1 MTRQST
7 PYFAMLLV
15 AFGLP
20 LVLRCTG
27 GASSSNNAPQAPD
40 ANPPDSTVT
49 ATATASTTATTTDT
63 AASEEGDEGSTD
75 TGDASSLTLV
85 HAFPEGLALAVLP
98 TVVPASLPESLP
110 AVSGATTVDAGD
122 EETALE
128 LQAPPTQEVT
138 AAPQTISEKVEA
150 AQAKLLAAGPCV
162 DAALF
167 DAVSAPLPSCYTPDT
182 DLDFVPEARDGQGN
196 VTTPASLKPTPT
208 DAAHGEACLAA
219 YARAKLASTVALVD
233 RATGLAVAMICQA
246 TLAGQDELPP
256 QGAFVELK
264 ETLGEALVNI
274 AGVTVEEAKITRN
287 EDQDGRPVFL
297 TEITIERD
305 VGSGKTQLDEIKVL
319 HSPGPD
325 GNIAYNG
332 RLWMRSGT
340 HDPNA
345 PQAQGGGGPT
355 PATMT
360 YLAIDYARGGSA
372 SEPRIQYKLLQGQ
385 YVQDAATQEPYDIVL
400 PVAPFDGQGHLD
412 LNAGADFDKP
422 EFDGLYGAFPSDS
435 AQNLNSTLG
444 GSQLVALD
452 VNPLT
457 NAGKLVYWQNYG
469 GNYHESAR
477 GMIFNLE
484 PGDGNALAGCAVS
497 GAAGANGPNAA
508 VSIRKALVDGLA
520 FLTPGGYY
528 HPGTQTQSPA
538 PLGSTQEQLEADP
551 SYVCD
556 EGLCQFGPYV
566 YRQCFAQSA
575 DGHFLPAPSRMAG
588 ALYQRLHMSDPNV
601 TAIEAP
607 EYASIPSL
615 EL

>member
-1 MTRQST
+1 
-7 PYFAMLLV
+7 
-15 AFGLP
+15 
-20 LVLRCTG
+20 
-27 GASSSNNAPQAPD
+27 
-40 ANPPDSTVT
+40 
-49 ATATASTTATTTDT
+49 
-63 AASEEGDEGSTD
+63 
-75 TGDASSLTLV
+75 
-85 HAFPEGLALAVLP
+85 
-98 TVVPASLPESLP
+98 
-110 AVSGATTVDAGD
+110 
-122 EETALE
+122 
-128 LQAPPTQEVT
+128 
-138 AAPQTISEKVEA
+138 
-150 AQAKLLAAGPCV
+150 
-162 DAALF
+162 
-167 DAVSAPLPSCYTPDT
+167 
-182 DLDFVPEARDGQGN
+182 
-196 VTTPASLKPTPT
+196 
-208 DAAHGEACLAA
+208 
-219 YARAKLASTVALVD
+219 
-233 RATGLAVAMICQA
+233 MICQA

-264 ETLGEALVNI
+264 ETLGEALASI
-274 AGVTVEEAKITRN
+274 GGVTVEEAKITRN

-305 VGSGKTQLDEIKVL
+305 VGNGKTQLDEVKVL

-325 GNIAYNG
+325 GNTAYNG
-332 RLWMRSGT
+332 RLWMRSGV

-345 PQAQGGGGPT
+345 TQAQAGGGS
-355 PATMT
+355 MT

-385 YVQDAATQEPYDIVL
+385 YAQDGVTQEPYDIVL
-400 PVAPFDGQGHLD
+400 PVSPFDGQGRLD

-422 EFDGLYGAFPSDS
+422 EFDGLYGAFPSDTP
-435 AQNLNSTLG
+435 QNLNSTLG
-444 GSQLVALD
+444 SSQLVALD

-484 PGDGNALAGCAVS
+484 PGQGNALTGCAVS
-497 GAAGANGPNAA
+497 GAAGANGPNSA

-538 PLGSTQEQLEADP
+538 PLGSTKEQLEAD
-551 SYVCD
+551 SGYVCD

-575 DGHFLPAPSRMAG
+575 DGYFLPDTAQMAG
-588 ALYQRLHMSDPNV
+588 AQYQRLHMSDPTV
-601 TAIEAP
+601 TAVEAP
-607 EYASIPSL
+607 DYASIPSL